1 MGGTQDVAQEAT
13 MHHLLSDNTLM
24 PSCDS
29 VHDAC
34 PLAPGRESS
43 WLREKA
49 AIAMALW
56 LGCITGCQELP
67 PHIPSAE
74 GAYSYE
80 SIQARR
86 ASVGQASGICVLGV
100 RTAGHSLFVDLLV
113 ECPEANADSCRGL
126 AFAIGLRL
134 SAKETQPDWIRIRS
148 HDIPTGHIP
157 VRRLK
162 GMPTIGLFGHPAPP
176 VPPPVV
182 ALPEECVAWIQT
194 VGLSVKGASITS
206 GAAVIVQLTTE
217 ASKYLRVNY
226 DTSDRVVVVQEVEAG
241 GTPE

>member
-1 MGGTQDVAQEAT
+1 MR
-13 MHHLLSDNTLM
+13 HLLIDEEHM

-29 VHDAC
+29 FHDVC

-43 WLREKA
+43 WLREKV

-74 GAYSYE
+74 GAYSHE

-100 RTAGHSLFVDLLV
+100 RTAEHSLFVDLLV
-113 ECPEANADSCRGL
+113 ECPEANADSCRSL
-126 AFAIGLRL
+126 AVAIGRRL
-134 SAKETQPDWIRIRS
+134 SARDTQPDWIRIS
-148 HDIPTGHIP
+148 SPDTLTGHIP

-162 GMPTIGLFGHPAPP
+162 GMPTIGLFGDPAPR

-194 VGLSVKGASITS
+194 VGLSVGGASITS
-206 GAAVIVQLTTE
+206 GAVVIVQLTTE

-226 DTSDRVVVVQEVEAG
+226 DTIDRVVVVQEVEH
-241 GTPE
+241 